1 MITIT
6 ATILLTIIIT
16 TIITIIIT
24 IITTPSQGGSA
35 PHDPLPQAAGQRSGQ
50 RSPMHLLQ
58 LSTKVGVVI
67 VMIKNDGDD
76 YYHPHHLHNQTL
88 AQI

>member
-1 MITIT
+1 MTIMFSITV
-6 ATILLTIIIT
+6 
-16 TIITIIIT
+16 ITIIILKI

-35 PHDPLPQAAGQRSGQ
+35 PHDPLPQAPGQRSGQ

-58 LSTKVGVVI
+58 LSTKVGVVR

-76 YYHPHHLHNQTL
+76 YYHPHHLHNKTL
-88 AQI
+88 ALI